1 MEVAGRCPGRRVS
14 SSGRFG
20 KGFCRYLSEIAGHK
34 GLKGWKVCRIII
46 VYKFD
51 FTKTF
56 LSVKFKEEKPSN
68 SSTAAAATTTATNTA
83 SSSATMHKVPRSG
96 LALRQDGKR
105 NHFPHIA
112 CHNALLFMRRL
123 ISGGEGL
130 PSVRPWRVTHY
141 RSSLLPDR
149 LYAGLHGWLG
159 LQHTI
164 PNALRVRTIVCGF

>member
-1 MEVAGRCPGRRVS
+1 MLSTSLPSMEVAGRCPGRRVS
-14 SSGRFG
+14 SSGMFG

-68 SSTAAAATTTATNTA
+68 SSTAAATTTTATTTA
-83 SSSATMHKVPRSG
+83 SSSATMQKVPRSG
-96 LALRQDGKR
+96 QEGKR

-112 CHNALLFMRRL
+112 CHNALLFMRRP
-123 ISGGEGL
+123 ISGGGR
-130 PSVRPWRVTHY
+130 PS
-141 RSSLLPDR
+141 
-149 LYAGLHGWLG
+149 
-159 LQHTI
+159 LQSA
-164 PNALRVRTIVCGF
+164 PGE